1 MRIANAKNLAKAGFT
16 LSLVVSSGWASA
28 TSCPTCTATDAQ
40 PSNNPGLTAGVLTT
54 TGLSTANIIG
64 NTVGGIAGG
73 AGTGG
78 SFGSFAA
85 LPGGVTRFA
94 LPGQGGTGAAAA
106 PGGKAFNAWLSLSQN
121 NVDYEYAPLQSS
133 GRVKVAIIGLD
144 YTFSNN
150 IVAGLAIA
158 GDKTDV
164 GLNGSSFGAGSNMTG
179 RGTTYSPYIGIP
191 INKNWTADASAG
203 WGTTSVTTRVG
214 GFTGSLDDDRTIGTV
229 GLTYRQL
236 AGDKWLLTGRGAYL
250 YVKDKLGAYTM
261 SNGTFLSNIQEASV
275 SVSQLR
281 LGGQAAYNLGSFI
294 PYVGLNY
301 VYDVKAP
308 DQPGAA
314 NDRDAFQGVLGVKF
328 SGASG
333 LYGGFQY
340 MSEQGRSQIKNNQFL
355 LNIGSRF

>member
-1 MRIANAKNLAKAGFT
+1 MRIANANILVKAGLT
-16 LSLVVSSGWASA
+16 LSLVGASGLAFA
-28 TSCPTCTATDAQ
+28 TSSSSQAAAAAAAQ
-40 PSNNPGLTAGVLTT
+40 PNNNPGLIAGLLTT

-64 NTVGGIAGG
+64 NTVGSIASG
-73 AGTGG
+73 AGAGG
-78 SFGSFAA
+78 SFGSFSA

-121 NVDYEYAPLQSS
+121 NVAYDYAPLQSS
-133 GRVKVAIIGLD
+133 GTVKVAIVGLD

-150 IVAGLAIA
+150 IVAGLAIS

-164 GLNGSSFGAGSNMTG
+164 GLNGSSFGAGSNLTG
-179 RGTTYSPYIGIP
+179 RGTTYSPYIGVP

-203 WGTTSVTTRVG
+203 WGTTNVNTRIG
-214 GFTGSLDDDRTIGTV
+214 GFSGSMDDDRTIATV
-229 GLTYRQL
+229 GLSYRQL

-250 YVKDKLGAYTM
+250 YVRDKLGSYTM
-261 SNGTFLSNIQEASV
+261 SNGTFIPDGTV
-275 SVSQLR
+275 SVSQAR

-301 VYDVKAP
+301 VYDIKAP
-308 DQPGAA
+308 DQLGAA